1 MAAFERSYKLI
12 YKATITGNP
21 TVINIDNVFDHTRS
35 LYGIMFTQYYYN
47 TGGTHDQK
55 NLRRNGT
62 TNTDSDNTRST
73 VVLQHSQSSAIYDGN
88 TSNATFSTGGYA
100 GSAATE
106 RGNTIMYYN
115 PSNRGVLPSYY
126 EEAIGFVN
134 GTGFRA
140 QANAGFKI
148 DALMHDGM
156 EIKNV
161 GNQYVDG
168 VLRVFKVDDQALYYK
183 GQGIAVS

>member
-21 TVINIDNVFDHTRS
+21 VEIKIDNVFDHSRS
-35 LYGIMFTQYYYN
+35 QYVIMLTQFYYN
-47 TGGTHDQK
+47 TGGTHLIT

-62 TNTDSDNTRST
+62 TNTDSDVTRST
-73 VVLQHSQSSAIYDGN
+73 VVLQHSQSAAIYDGN
-88 TSNATFSTGGYA
+88 TGNATFSTGVYA
-100 GSAATE
+100 GGAATE
-106 RGNTIMYYN
+106 RGNSIMYYN

-126 EEAIGFVN
+126 EECIGVVT

-140 QANAGFKI
+140 QANGGFKI
-148 DALMHDGM
+148 DALMHDGIS
-156 EIKNV
+156 IKNV

-168 VLRVFKVDDQALYYK
+168 VLRVFKIDDQQLYFK
-183 GQGIAVS
+183 GEGIAVT